1 MENQVPTGSTL
12 ETLRRM
18 QARASARTDRVSE
31 RGTQAPTSGIR
42 SRTTATPGQTFLQ
55 RHRLRRSRDDADHLS
70 ESLSTVQQAVDRLS
84 EATNPSNALLDDPIP
99 RIETPDILASEYHG
113 EAEVNRRRS
122 KRRKMDPD
130 PVDEQQRYG
139 YHGRVV
145 SGALKMGLLL
155 CDGGYMTEPG
165 RSKTLYY
172 APQNIL
178 RNDKSVYCTQTSECN
193 IVLRHMGNQ
202 PFSLKKVVI
211 KAPKSG
217 FDAPYVFPFRNHYI
231 SKPSVAGFRRA

>member
-1 MENQVPTGSTL
+1 MENQIPSGSSL
-12 ETLRRM
+12 EAPRSM
-18 QARASARTDRVSE
+18 QARDSVRTDHVSE
-31 RGTQAPTSGIR
+31 RGSQTPASAVR
-42 SRTTATPGQTFLQ
+42 SRSTATPGQSFLQ
-55 RHRLRRSRDDADHLS
+55 RHRLRRSRDDADQLS

-84 EATNPSNALLDDPIP
+84 EATNPPTSHLDEPVS

-122 KRRKMDPD
+122 KRRKMDSD
-130 PVDEQQRYG
+130 PVDEQHRYG

-145 SGALKMGLLL
+145 SGALKMGILL
-155 CDGGYMTEPG
+155 CDGGYITESG

-172 APQNIL
+172 TPQNIL
-178 RNDKSVYCTQTSECN
+178 RNDKSVYCTQAGECN
-193 IVLRHMGNQ
+193 IIFCHMGNQ
-202 PFSLKKVVI
+202 PFSLKKVVL

-217 FDAPYVFPFRNHYI
+217 FDAPYVFPFRYRYT